1 MNRASTQTGS
11 SDDGALSMTGLA
23 TFAAGLTAPDH
34 RPPDGLA
41 GPSERRFA
49 VYRNNVAVGL
59 IRALETRFPAVR
71 ALVGEEFFRATAR
84 DFIRRHPPAS
94 PLLAQF
100 GDALPG
106 FLAGFGP
113 AAELPYLAD
122 IARIEAART
131 RAYHA
136 ADLPRLHGE
145 AFAALPPGALERLRI
160 RLHPAV
166 TVIRSPH
173 PVWDI
178 LAAANGTEAE
188 VTGWRPQA
196 VLIDR
201 QGLDVVLRPLPTG
214 TATFLLA
221 LAGGDPLPDAAAVA
235 GTDDPDF
242 DLTAALAELI
252 GGRLAIHLVPTEGD
266 LP

>member
-1 MNRASTQTGS
+1 
-11 SDDGALSMTGLA
+11 MTGLA
-23 TFAAGLTAPDH
+23 DFAAGLTAPDRH
-34 RPPDGLA
+34 LPDGLA
-41 GPSERRFA
+41 GPAERRFA

-71 ALVGEEFFRATAR
+71 ALVGEEFFCAAAR

-94 PLLAQF
+94 PLLTQF
-100 GDALPG
+100 GDPLPG

-136 ADLPRLHGE
+136 ADLPRLDGG
-145 AFAALPPGALERLRI
+145 AFAALPPGALERLCV

-178 LAAANGTEAE
+178 LTAANGADTG
-188 VTGWRPQA
+188 VTDWMPQA

-201 QGLDVVLRPLPTG
+201 PGLDVVARPIPIG
-214 TATFLLA
+214 TATFLSA
-221 LAGGDPLPDAAAVA
+221 LAGGDPLPDAVAAA

-252 GGRLAIHLVPTEGD
+252 GGRLAIHLDLAEGD